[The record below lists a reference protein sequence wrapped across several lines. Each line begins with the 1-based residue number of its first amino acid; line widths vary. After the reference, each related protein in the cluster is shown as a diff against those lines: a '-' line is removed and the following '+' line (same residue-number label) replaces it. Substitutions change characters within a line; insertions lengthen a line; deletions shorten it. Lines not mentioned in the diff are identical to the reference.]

1 MFSTRCIIRRTFEY
15 IAKVYPSLAFLSF
28 SVTISNALIGLA
40 SGMIIGMMFKL
51 TPIQGTSIG
60 LATLYASGSIVQTAD
75 KTGLML
81 KRCRRYC
88 YYYLYCSIS
97 YCIYLTYWKQ
107 NTRLRSISTTYS
119 KPCCNWWY
127 RKIFTS
133 IFCRTY

>member
-1 MFSTRCIIRRTFEY
+1 MPF
-15 IAKVYPSLAFLSF
+15 
-28 SVTISNALIGLA
+28 IGLA

-81 KRCRRYC
+81 KGAGDIVTIIFTAALATAFILLIGNKTQGYAV
-88 YYYLYCSIS
+88 LV
-97 YCIYLTYWKQ
+97 LP
-107 NTRLRSISTTYS
+107 NS
-119 KPCCNWWY
+119 KPCCNWGY

-133 IFCRTY
+133 IFRRAY

>member
-1 MFSTRCIIRRTFEY
+1 MKY

-75 KTGLML
+75 KTGLMI
-81 KRCRRYC
+81 KGAGDNC

-97 YCIYLTYWKQ
+97 DCIYFTYWKQ

-119 KPCCNWWY
+119 KPLL
-127 RKIFTS
+127 
-133 IFCRTY
+133 